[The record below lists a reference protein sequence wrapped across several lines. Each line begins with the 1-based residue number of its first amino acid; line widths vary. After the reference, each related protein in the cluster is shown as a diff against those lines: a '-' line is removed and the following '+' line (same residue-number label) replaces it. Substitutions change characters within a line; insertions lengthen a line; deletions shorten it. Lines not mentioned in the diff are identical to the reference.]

1 MIFEISNKYLPG
13 YVLEVDLAKFTGLF
27 TGKKEEAPTGEF
39 SAHKATPSVEAASEV
54 RVETTKEGSAGHVL
68 EGWSSGQSFCATEA
82 ADDDDASTLCN
93 EEADTALWAWMVV
106 FSKSVVLTLTRKFLL
121 RKFAGLLPAAAQF
134 NQIFDCCKGSGDMA
148 NLTFSALS

>member
-1 MIFEISNKYLPG
+1 MALPLLMVPQLHILRHTSHVTHHRHAVTMIFEISNKYLPG

-68 EGWSSGQSFCATEA
+68 EGWSSG
-82 ADDDDASTLCN
+82 
-93 EEADTALWAWMVV
+93 
-106 FSKSVVLTLTRKFLL
+106 
-121 RKFAGLLPAAAQF
+121 
-134 NQIFDCCKGSGDMA
+134 
-148 NLTFSALS
+148 